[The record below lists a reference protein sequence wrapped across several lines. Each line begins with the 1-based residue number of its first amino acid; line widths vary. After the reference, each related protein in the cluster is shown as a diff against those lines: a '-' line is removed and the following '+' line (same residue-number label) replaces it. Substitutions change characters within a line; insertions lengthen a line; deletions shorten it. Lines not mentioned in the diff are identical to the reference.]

1 MKAILELVK
10 YETKCIE
17 SKFLEPA
24 CGTGNFWV
32 EVLERKLEVVWTR
45 YGKLQ
50 LEYERNAVVTIS
62 SIYGIDILEDNVQEC
77 RDRPF

>member
-50 LEYERNAVVTIS
+50 LEDVRNAVVAIS
-62 SIYGIDILEDNVQEC
+62 SIYGLDILEDTVQEC

>member
-1 MKAILELVK
+1 MD
-10 YETKCIE
+10 
-17 SKFLEPA
+17 
-24 CGTGNFWV
+24 
-32 EVLERKLEVVWTR
+32 RKLEVVWTR

-50 LEYERNAVVTIS
+50 LEYERNAVVAIS